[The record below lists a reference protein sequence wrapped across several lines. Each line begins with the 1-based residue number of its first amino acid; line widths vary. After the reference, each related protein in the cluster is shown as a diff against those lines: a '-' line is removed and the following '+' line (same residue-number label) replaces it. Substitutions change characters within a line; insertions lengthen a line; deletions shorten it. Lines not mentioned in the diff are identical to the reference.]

1 MGWCCSSVVT
11 CLACGRPHFPASVP
25 QRRKKR
31 NGEGITYLVCDI
43 LGKLFNLYVSISSLR
58 KWRNNSHLAECCK
71 VWVRLYTMHSGRDE
85 YVLMMAFLIKCDCLS
100 EVTSIQSCLML
111 FLVESTCG
119 WGTQGKALSVAA
131 LLNITKA
138 GVVVWSGR
146 DTPQIISKQKN
157 GGVLVCLIWMCTIQL
172 KLYNELCT
180 IAGWNRSSLNSR
192 NFRACGMWALFMS
205 FPSYLKL
212 LVWKC
217 RKFYHFRHQN

>member
-1 MGWCCSSVVT
+1 M
-11 CLACGRPHFPASVP
+11 
-25 QRRKKR
+25 
-31 NGEGITYLVCDI
+31 
-43 LGKLFNLYVSISSLR
+43 KLLPF
-58 KWRNNSHLAECCK
+58 
-71 VWVRLYTMHSGRDE
+71 
-85 YVLMMAFLIKCDCLS
+85 
-100 EVTSIQSCLML
+100 QSCLML

-157 GGVLVCLIWMCTIQL
+157 GGVLVCLVWMCTIQL

-205 FPSYLKL
+205 FPSYWNSLFENVESSIISDIRISIENMGFLIRLMKVIYCL
-212 LVWKC
+212 LCQTWHAICHIVVC
-217 RKFYHFRHQN
+217 VSF

>member
-1 MGWCCSSVVT
+1 MGRGSLTWC
-11 CLACGRPHFPASVP
+11 
-25 QRRKKR
+25 
-31 NGEGITYLVCDI
+31 
-43 LGKLFNLYVSISSLR
+43 
-58 KWRNNSHLAECCK
+58 
-71 VWVRLYTMHSGRDE
+71 
-85 YVLMMAFLIKCDCLS
+85 
-100 EVTSIQSCLML
+100 VTSRGSYLTFMFQFLHLENEEIIPVLQNVVRYEWDHIQGIQQEMSMFWWWLSWQNVTVYVKLLPFLSCLML

-119 WGTQGKALSVAA
+119 WGSQGRPLSVAA

-138 GVVVWSGR
+138 GGVVSSGR
-146 DTPQIISKQKN
+146 DTPQIISKQKKN

-180 IAGWNRSSLNSR
+180 IAGWNCSSLNSR

-212 LVWKC
+212 FVWKC